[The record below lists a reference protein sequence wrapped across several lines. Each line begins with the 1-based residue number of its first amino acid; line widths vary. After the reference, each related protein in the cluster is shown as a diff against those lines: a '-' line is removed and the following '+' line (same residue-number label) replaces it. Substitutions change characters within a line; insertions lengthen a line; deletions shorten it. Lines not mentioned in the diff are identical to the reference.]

1 MKYRLKG
8 ASGPMTGRTFDI
20 GDGVSIGSAAD
31 ADIRGDELLARHARI
46 RVDDEALVLEAEGP
60 VEVNG
65 EVVRRRA
72 LESGDELR
80 FETLRFVLQAP
91 GLKPAR
97 VLEPVE
103 AKGAGSRLGWVL
115 AAAAAAASGAAGWW
129 YLLGPGSGVGG

>member
-1 MKYRLKG
+1 MNYRLKG

-20 GDGVSIGSAAD
+20 GDGLTIGSAPD
-31 ADIRGDELLARHARI
+31 ADIRDAALESRHARI
-46 RVDDEALVLEAEGP
+46 RVDDDALVLEADGP

-65 EVVRRRA
+65 EAVRRRA

-80 FETLRFVLQAP
+80 IATLRFVLQAP

-103 AKGAGSRLGWVL
+103 AAGSGGRWGWL
-115 AAAAAAASGAAGWW
+115 LAAGAAAAAGAAGWW
-129 YLLGPGSGVGG
+129 FLLGPGGGAAG